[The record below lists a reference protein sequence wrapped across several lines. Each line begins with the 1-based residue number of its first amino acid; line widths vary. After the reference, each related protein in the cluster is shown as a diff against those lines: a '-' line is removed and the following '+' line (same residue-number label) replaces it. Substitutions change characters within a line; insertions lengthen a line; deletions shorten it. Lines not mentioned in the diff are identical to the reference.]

1 MKPVEKATLA
11 TTEPV
16 GLSSA
21 SLTLLTAA
29 LWGGTTVAIKYG
41 LESVEP
47 VAMAGFRFAIASVFM
62 LFWCRW
68 ERTSLKLDRGQLGLA
83 VWAGVLLFF
92 QISLFNIGV
101 QRSNASHGAMLI
113 NTFVFWVVL
122 IEHFV
127 TKSDRLTA
135 SKAVGLTIAAAGVVW
150 ILLQSDATSTE
161 ARHPDQPTLIGD
173 IALVASAMMLAVK
186 VVFIKHSLKTMEPG
200 KIILWHNALAVPL
213 FAAYSLM
220 WEAPPRSLTTA
231 ATLGIFYQGVMVAGF
246 CFALHARLL
255 RKHSASQLAVFSFA
269 TPLFGIALASVSRD
283 DPLSPWLLVSAAG
296 VAAGIF
302 LVNRASRAQRTM
314 GSAAADA

>member
-1 MKPVEKATLA
+1 M
-11 TTEPV
+11 
-16 GLSSA
+16 
-21 SLTLLTAA
+21 
-29 LWGGTTVAIKYG
+29 
-41 LESVEP
+41 
-47 VAMAGFRFAIASVFM
+47 
-62 LFWCRW
+62 
-68 ERTSLKLDRGQLGLA
+68 
-83 VWAGVLLFF
+83 
-92 QISLFNIGV
+92 
-101 QRSNASHGAMLI
+101 
-113 NTFVFWVVL
+113 
-122 IEHFV
+122 
-127 TKSDRLTA
+127 
-135 SKAVGLTIAAAGVVW
+135 
-150 ILLQSDATSTE
+150 LQSDATSTE